1 MGGMSAQ
8 GRTDV
13 RRLTSLLALA
23 ASTLAIAG
31 IARAQETTKP
41 ATPAAAST
49 PEGVQVFE
57 PAFFARYNPVTAED
71 MVRQLPGFS
80 IDEGEALRGFGATA
94 GNVLIDGQRP
104 SSKTSLKDEL
114 ARIAAGSVLR
124 VELIRASAAGDL
136 DVRGYTELANVV
148 LKPATGMKEST
159 TFAATIR
166 GYEQG
171 RVGAQLAGTHSWKT
185 DNFGFRLSVQAT
197 SLGEREEVASTFRN
211 ALGTVTRSQNE
222 FYQNQVT
229 DLTVTGAANWTLSP
243 RDTLNANFRVLP
255 RLFTTNA
262 FASVSV
268 PALGGPAGD
277 IALDYTEKD
286 IWYVDLGGDYEHKFD
301 GQNAVKLIT
310 VNRLVNWRPQQ
321 TLTQRLN
328 PLLAPQGQQIDNSAN
343 RAGEHVLRGVW
354 TTKPDTQHT
363 VELGLEGA
371 YNYRRVN
378 RESLVGPIGGP
389 FAPPVIGIPIATT
402 KVEED
407 RIEASINDVWR
418 LNQQLTLEGGFNYEA
433 STITQSGDASNER
446 DFTYSKPR
454 AVATWTPGADDQL
467 RFSVLRDVSQ
477 LDFGDFATGLNSI
490 SSSANI
496 GNPQLVP
503 EQTWKASVQW
513 KRALGPRGSISLT
526 AFYDDIEDT
535 QDFITV
541 PPPSGFVC
549 RTPSG
554 TVGQCT
560 AVGNIGDGTRWG
572 GRIEAT
578 LPLEAVGVAGGI
590 VKLNVGAQDSEVTD
604 PRTGATRQISAE
616 QEFDWAAEFRQDVPA
631 MKFAWGGKVNSVGP
645 TPSYRA
651 DRLETTEP
659 GDPNVD
665 LFVETTAFLG
675 GLLVRVT
682 AANLL
687 DVEKETDRVYVT
699 PNIFGDE
706 FRSST
711 MGRNLTL
718 TIAGAF

>member
-1 MGGMSAQ
+1 MGSTSAH
-8 GRTDV
+8 GRDG
-13 RRLTSLLALA
+13 REALDQPTCGCRKRVGA
-23 ASTLAIAG
+23 DGHRPRAG
-31 IARAQETTKP
+31 NDEKP
-41 ATPAAAST
+41 ATPASA
-49 PEGVQVFE
+49 PEGVQQFE
-57 PAFFARYNPVTAED
+57 PAFFARFNPVTAED
-71 MVRQLPGFS
+71 MVRQLPGFTL
-80 IDEGEALRGFGATA
+80 DEGADLRGFGATA

-104 SSKTSLKDEL
+104 SSKTSIRDEL
-114 ARIAAGSVLR
+114 GRISAGSVLR

-148 LKPATGMKEST
+148 LKPAVGMKEST
-159 TFAATIR
+159 TFAVTLR

-171 RVGAQLAGTHSWKT
+171 RLGAQLGGTHTWKT
-185 DNFGFRLSVQAT
+185 DNFSFRLGVQAT
-197 SLGEREEVASTFRN
+197 SLGEREEVASTYRN
-211 ALGTVTRSQNE
+211 ALGTVMRTQDE
-222 FYQNQVT
+222 FYQNQV
-229 DLTVTGAANWTLSP
+229 DELTVTGAANWTLSP

-262 FASVSV
+262 AGNISV
-268 PALGGPAGD
+268 PLLGGPAGA
-277 IALDYTEKD
+277 ISLDYTEKD

-321 TLTQRLN
+321 LLTQN
-328 PLLAPQGQQIDNSAN
+328 LAPALGGQKQQIDNSDN

-363 VELGLEGA
+363 IELGLEGA

-389 FAPPVIGIPIATT
+389 FAPPVVGIPIAST

-407 RIEASINDVWR
+407 RAEASINDVWR
-418 LNQQLTLEGGFNYEA
+418 MNPQLTLEAGFNFE
-433 STITQSGDASNER
+433 SSKISQSGDTSVER

-454 AVATWTPGADDQL
+454 AVATWTPSADDQL
-467 RFSVLRDVSQ
+467 RFSILREVSQ

-496 GNPQLVP
+496 GNPLLVP
-503 EQTWKASVQW
+503 EQTWKGSVQW

-526 AFYDDIEDT
+526 GFYDDIQDT

-541 PPPSGFVC
+541 VPPPGFVC
-549 RTPSG
+549 TTPAG
-554 TVGQCT
+554 TPGQCT
-560 AVGNIGDGTRWG
+560 AVGNIGDGKRWG
-572 GRIEAT
+572 GRVEAT
-578 LPLEAVGVAGGI
+578 LPLESVGVAGGI
-590 VKLNVGAQDSEVTD
+590 LKLNVGAQDSEVTD
-604 PRTGATRQISAE
+604 PLSLQKRQISSE
-616 QEFDWAAEFRQDVPA
+616 QEFDWAAEFRQDIPA
-631 MKFAWGGKVNSVGP
+631 MKMAWGGKVNSIGP
-645 TPSYRA
+645 IPAYRA

-659 GDPNVD
+659 TDPNID

-682 AANLL
+682 GANLL
-687 DVEKETDRVYVT
+687 DVEKETDRLYVT
-699 PNIFGDE
+699 PTFFGDE

-711 MGRNLTL
+711 AGRTLTL
-718 TIAGAF
+718 TVAGAF

>member
-1 MGGMSAQ
+1 MGSTSAQ

-13 RRLTSLLALA
+13 KRLTSLLALA
-23 ASTLAIAG
+23 ASTMALAG
-31 IARAQETTKP
+31 IARAQETTPPAKP
-41 ATPAAAST
+41 VASST

-80 IDEGEALRGFGATA
+80 IDEGAELRGFGATA

-197 SLGEREEVASTFRN
+197 SLGEREEVAATFRN
-211 ALGTVTRSQNE
+211 ALGTVTRSQDE

-229 DLTVTGAANWTLSP
+229 DLTVTGAANWVLSP

-262 FASVSV
+262 AANVNAHT
-268 PALGGPAGD
+268 PAVIPIGA
-277 IALDYTEKD
+277 ISLDYTEKD

-321 TLTQRLN
+321 VLTQNLIIA
-328 PLLAPQGQQIDNSAN
+328 PLTQQADDSEN
-343 RAGEHVLRGVW
+343 RAGEHVVRGVY
-354 TTKPDTQHT
+354 TLKPDTQHT
-363 VELGLEGA
+363 LEFGLEGA

-378 RESLVGPIGGP
+378 RQSSISTSGGP
-389 FAPPVIGIPIATT
+389 FVPSAIPIAST

-407 RIEASINDVWR
+407 RVEASINDVWR
-418 LNQQLTLEGGFNYEA
+418 LNPQFTLEAGFNYE
-433 STITQSGDASNER
+433 SSKISQSGDASVER
-446 DFTYSKPR
+446 DFTYSKPH
-454 AVATWTPGADDQL
+454 AVVTWLPNTEDQWRL
-467 RFSVLRDVSQ
+467 SLTRDVSQ

-490 SSSANI
+490 SSSANV

-503 EQTWKASVQW
+503 EQTWKASLQW
-513 KRALGPRGSISLT
+513 KRPLGPRGSISLT
-526 AFYDDIEDT
+526 GFYDDIEDT

-541 PPPSGFVC
+541 GGVC
-549 RTPSG
+549 TTPTG
-554 TVGQCT
+554 GPGACT

-590 VKLNVGAQDSEVTD
+590 LKLNVGAQDSDVTD
-604 PRTGATRQISAE
+604 PISGLKRHISSE
-616 QEFDWAAEFRQDVPA
+616 QEFDWSAEFRQDIPA
-631 MKFAWGGKVNSVGP
+631 MKMAWGGKVNTVGP
-645 TPSYRA
+645 IPHYRA
-651 DRLETTEP
+651 DRLETIEP
-659 GDPNVD
+659 KDPNVE
-665 LFVETTAFLG
+665 LFVETTALLG

-682 AANLL
+682 GANLL
-687 DVEKETDRVYVT
+687 DAQKETDRNYYV
-699 PNIFGDE
+699 PVSEE

-711 MGRNLTL
+711 QGRNLTL

>member
-1 MGGMSAQ
+1 MK
-8 GRTDV
+8 
-13 RRLTSLLALA
+13 RLTGILLLA
-23 ASTLAIAG
+23 ASSFAMVGVAF
-31 IARAQETTKP
+31 AQDKVQAP
-41 ATPAAAST
+41 ASATT
-49 PEGVQVFE
+49 PEGVQAFE
-57 PAFFARYNPVTAED
+57 PAFFARFNPVTADD
-71 MVRQLPGFS
+71 MVRQLPGFTL
-80 IDEGEALRGFGATA
+80 DEGADLRGFGATA

-104 SSKTSLKDEL
+104 SSKTSIKDEL
-114 ARIAAGSVLR
+114 GRIAAGSVLR
-124 VELIRASAAGDL
+124 IELIRASAAGDL

-148 LKPATGMKEST
+148 LKPATGLKEST
-159 TFAATIR
+159 TFAATTR
-166 GYEQG
+166 WYEQG
-171 RVGAQLAGTHSWKT
+171 RQGVQLGGTHSWKT
-185 DNFGFRLSVQAT
+185 DTFGFRLGVQAT
-197 SLGEREEVASTFRN
+197 SLGEREEVSATFRN
-211 ALGTVTRSQNE
+211 ALGTVTRTQEE
-222 FYQNQVT
+222 FYQNQIT
-229 DLTVTGAANWTLSP
+229 DITITGAANWNISP
-243 RDTLNANFRVLP
+243 RDTLNANFRILP

-262 FASVSV
+262 AGAVSV
-268 PALGGPAGD
+268 PALGGPAGA
-277 IALDYTEKD
+277 ISLDYEEKD

-321 TLTQRLN
+321 LLTQN
-328 PLLAPQGQQIDNSAN
+328 LAPALGGQSEQIDNSDN

-363 VELGLEGA
+363 IELGLEGA

-389 FAPPVIGIPIATT
+389 FTPPAIGIPVSST

-418 LNQQLTLEGGFNYEA
+418 LSPQLTLEGGFNYEA
-433 STITQSGDASNER
+433 STISQSGDASVER

-454 AVATWTPGADDQL
+454 AVATWTPSADDQL

-503 EQTWKASVQW
+503 EQTWKASAQW

-526 AFYDDIEDT
+526 GFYDDIQDT

-541 PPPSGFVC
+541 APPVGFVC
-549 RTPSG
+549 TTPAG
-554 TVGQCT
+554 TPGQCT
-560 AVGNIGDGTRWG
+560 AVGNIGDGQRWG
-572 GRIEAT
+572 ARIEAT
-578 LPLEAVGVAGGI
+578 LPLESVGVAGGI
-590 VKLNVGAQDSEVTD
+590 FKLNVGAQDSEVTD
-604 PRTGATRQISAE
+604 PVSLQTRQISSE
-616 QEFDWAAEFRQDVPA
+616 QEFDWAAEFRQDIPT

-645 TPSYRA
+645 IPHYRA
-651 DRLETTEP
+651 DRLEITEP
-659 GDPNVD
+659 KDPNVD

-682 AANLL
+682 GANLL
-687 DVEKETDRVYVT
+687 DVEKETDRDYIT
-699 PNIFGDE
+699 PTFFGDE

>member
-1 MGGMSAQ
+1 
-8 GRTDV
+8 V
-13 RRLTSLLALA
+13 NRLTRLLALA
-23 ASTLAIAG
+23 VSTLALTG
-31 IARAQETTKP
+31 VARAQQ
-41 ATPAAAST
+41 TPAPTPAST

-57 PAFFARYNPVTAED
+57 PTFFARFNPVTAED

-80 IDEGEALRGFGATA
+80 LDEGADLRGFGATA

-104 SSKTSLKDEL
+104 SSKTSIREEL
-114 ARIAAGSVLR
+114 GRISAGAVLR

-148 LKPATGMKEST
+148 LKPATGLKEST
-159 TFAATIR
+159 TFAVTGR
-166 GYEQG
+166 WYEQG
-171 RVGAQLAGTHSWKT
+171 RVGAQVGGTHSWKT
-185 DNFGFRLSVQAT
+185 DNFGFRLGVQST
-197 SLGEREEVASTFRN
+197 SLGEREEVAATFRN
-211 ALGTVTRSQNE
+211 ALGAVTRTQNE

-229 DLTVTGAANWTLSP
+229 ELTVTGAANWTPTP
-243 RDTLNANFRVLP
+243 RDTWNANFRVLP

-262 FASVSV
+262 GANVSV
-268 PALGGPAGD
+268 PALGGPAGS

-321 TLTQRLN
+321 LLTQN
-328 PLLAPQGQQIDNSAN
+328 LATALGGQKQQIDNSDN

-389 FAPPVIGIPIATT
+389 FAPPAVGIPIAST

-418 LNQQLTLEGGFNYEA
+418 LNQQLTLEGGFNFEA
-433 STITQSGDASNER
+433 STISQSGDASVER

-454 AVATWTPGADDQL
+454 VVATWTPSTDDQVRL
-467 RFSVLRDVSQ
+467 SILRDVSQ

-496 GNPQLVP
+496 GNPLLVP
-503 EQTWKASVQW
+503 EQTWKASAQW

-526 AFYDDIEDT
+526 GFYDDIQDT
-535 QDFITV
+535 QDFILVAGACT
-541 PPPSGFVC
+541 
-549 RTPSG
+549 TPAG
-554 TVGQCT
+554 TPGQCT
-560 AVGNIGDGTRWG
+560 AVGNIGDGQRWG
-572 GRIEAT
+572 ARIEAT
-578 LPLEAVGVAGGI
+578 LPLESVGVAGGI
-590 VKLNVGAQDSEVTD
+590 LKLNVGAQDSEVTD
-604 PRTGATRQISAE
+604 PSSLQTRQISAE
-616 QEFDWAAEFRQDVPA
+616 QEFDWAAEFRQDIPA
-631 MKFAWGGKVNSVGP
+631 MKVAWGGKVNSVGP
-645 TPSYRA
+645 MPSYRA

-659 GDPNVD
+659 KDPNVE
-665 LFVETTAFLG
+665 LFVETTSLLG

-682 AANLL
+682 GANLL
-687 DVEKETDRVYVT
+687 DVEKETDRDYVT
-699 PNIFGDE
+699 PTFFGDE

-711 MGRNLTL
+711 MGRSLTV
-718 TIAGAF
+718 TVAGAF